1 MDCVESRLGMH
12 QRRGTLL
19 LVDGEVKRAQKLAK
33 RLDHLEFEVLVAED
47 GATALLTAHETIPD
61 VVISAAELPVL
72 DGCRMLNALKSKP
85 ETNHIPVI
93 LITEGSSQEEIARGW
108 TAGADLC
115 IPRNQ
120 GEADL
125 LATLHRAL
133 SDGTVGPTRDDTHPS
148 DETRDATLVA

>member
-1 MDCVESRLGMH
+1 MH
-12 QRRGTLL
+12 QRQGLLL
-19 LVDGEVKRAQKLAK
+19 LVDGEVKRAERLAK
-33 RLDHLEFEVLVAED
+33 RLDHLDFDVRVAD
-47 GATALLTAHETIPD
+47 NGATALLMAHETIPD
-61 VVISAAELPVL
+61 VVISAANLPIL
-72 DGCRMLNALKSKP
+72 DGCRMLDALKSAP
-85 ETNHIPVI
+85 ETSHIPVL

-133 SDGTVGPTRDDTHPS
+133 SHGIVRRTRDTHPS
-148 DETRDATLVA
+148 EEERDATLVA

>member
-1 MDCVESRLGMH
+1 MH
-12 QRRGTLL
+12 QQGILL
-19 LVDGEVKRAQKLAK
+19 LVDGEVKRAERLAK
-33 RLDHLEFEVLVAED
+33 RLDHLDFDVRVAD
-47 GATALLTAHETIPD
+47 NGATALLMAHETIPD
-61 VVISAAELPVL
+61 VVISAADLPIL
-72 DGCRMLNALKSKP
+72 DGCRMLNALKSAP
-85 ETNHIPVI
+85 ETSHIPVL

-133 SDGTVGPTRDDTHPS
+133 SNGIGRRTPDTHPS
-148 DETRDATLVA
+148 EEEERDATLVA

>member
-1 MDCVESRLGMH
+1 M
-12 QRRGTLL
+12 
-19 LVDGEVKRAQKLAK
+19 LVDGEAARAERLAK
-33 RLDHLEFEVLVAED
+33 RLDHLDFDVLLAHD
-47 GATALLTAHETIPD
+47 GATALLKAHEIRPD
-61 VVISAAELPVL
+61 VVISAADLPIL

-85 ETNHIPVI
+85 ETHHIPVL

-133 SDGTVGPTRDDTHPS
+133 SNGLVRRRTRDVES
-148 DETRDATLVA
+148 CEEARDVTLVN